1 MTMSP
6 GTASAPDV
14 RAEMLLGAQTL
25 ATPAPPSKA
34 RGITSDLSVDE
45 ALLLH
50 AAGWEP
56 LDLVCGVAV
65 MSVPVGVWNWGRG
78 SISLA
83 SDAHDAAVDQASRQ
97 LRGECGK
104 VHGHGVV
111 GVRVEVSVRTHH
123 IDVELVGTAVRPI
136 GGKDPRGTDAAQA
149 MPFVSDLSARDF
161 TLLQRAGWM
170 PVGLAFGASFVY
182 APRRTAGMAMKQST
196 QNVELTNYTEAMYSA
211 RESAMEKMQRSALQV
226 GGQGVVEV
234 KVTEGPMSFAR
245 HAVGFTA
252 WGTAVRLA
260 AEAHQF
266 VRPELVLPLDDA
278 VVTFEAESLR
288 GCSTGP
294 APVSVGRDW
303 DGWARTFE
311 AVHGPDA
318 FAALFASGGVF
329 CDPVTPWTTDLHKV
343 ARDTDAIFPDWAQ
356 RVDRIRGGADWAV
369 FEWTGTGTFTMGD
382 GPGIPITMQGA
393 TVIDVDADGKV
404 TSWRDY
410 LDTNEPTQ
418 QIQAGLEGQGGGEL
432 KGGGD

>member
-1 MTMSP
+1 
-6 GTASAPDV
+6 
-14 RAEMLLGAQTL
+14 MLLGARSL
-25 ATPAPPSKA
+25 AAPAPPSEA

-65 MSVPVGVWNWGRG
+65 VSVPVGVWNWGRG
-78 SISLA
+78 AISLA
-83 SDAHDAAVDQASRQ
+83 SDAHDQAVDQAAAQ
-97 LRGECGK
+97 LRGECSK

-136 GGKDPRGTDAAQA
+136 GGKDARGTDAAQA

-182 APRRTAGMAMKQST
+182 APRRTAGTAMKQT
-196 QNVELTNYTEAMYSA
+196 RQNVELTNYTEAMYSA
-211 RESAMEKMQRSALQV
+211 RESAMEKMQHSALHT

-252 WGTAVRLA
+252 WGTAVRLV

-266 VRPELVLPLDDA
+266 VTPQVVLPLDDA
-278 VVTFEAESLR
+278 VVTFDAESLR
-288 GCSTGP
+288 G
-294 APVSVGRDW
+294 AAAKGR
-303 DGWARTFE
+303 R
-311 AVHGPDA
+311 
-318 FAALFASGGVF
+318 
-329 CDPVTPWTTDLHKV
+329 
-343 ARDTDAIFPDWAQ
+343 R
-356 RVDRIRGGADWAV
+356 
-369 FEWTGTGTFTMGD
+369 
-382 GPGIPITMQGA
+382 
-393 TVIDVDADGKV
+393 
-404 TSWRDY
+404 
-410 LDTNEPTQ
+410 
-418 QIQAGLEGQGGGEL
+418 
-432 KGGGD
+432 